1 MWLRKPGRETKRWL
15 AALGIARRGR
25 RPPSPLSGCGA
36 AYVEGNTASVLLL
49 IQSIAEGTPQLS
61 DVRGRGRPDRELP
74 DRASRSAVAAEEPEQ
89 PPRAYLEDVQLNRY
103 TVTYRRAD
111 GRAVEGIDVP
121 FAISGNTSALV
132 VSDGATTTALF
143 VDLVRHQAKL
153 EPPLMNITGVQV
165 VTMFADI
172 TVFGTTVSGK
182 AVSAKGSA
190 QVTSPTSPT
199 ARNTCEG

>member
-15 AALGIARRGR
+15 AALGILAAVGAA
-25 RPPSPLSGCGA
+25 LAVSGCGA

-61 DVRGRGRPDRELP
+61 DVRGEGGLIVNCEIELSV
-74 DRASRSAVAAEEPEQ
+74 ASRPKNPNSPVGQ
-89 PPRAYLEDVQLNRY
+89 SEDVQLNRY

-111 GRAVEGIDVP
+111 GRSVEGIDVP
-121 FAISGNTSALV
+121 FAISGNTAALV
-132 VSDGATTTALF
+132 ASDGTSATPLI

-190 QVTSPTSPT
+190 QVTFADFADGTE
-199 ARNTCEG
+199 TCEV

>member
-15 AALGIARRGR
+15 AAFGILAAVGAA
-25 RPPSPLSGCGA
+25 LAVSGCGA

-49 IQSIAEGTPQLS
+49 IESIGEGTPQLS
-61 DVRGRGRPDRELP
+61 DVRGENGAIVNCQIELTVSARPKNP
-74 DRASRSAVAAEEPEQ
+74 NGPVGIS
-89 PPRAYLEDVQLNRY
+89 EDVQLNRY

-111 GRAVEGIDVP
+111 GRSVEGIDVP

-132 VSDGATTTALF
+132 SSTGASQTQLF

-153 EPPLMNITGVQV
+153 EPPLMNITGLQV

-172 TVFGTTVSGK
+172 SVFGASISGK
-182 AVSAKGSA
+182 SVSARGSA
-190 QVTSPTSPT
+190 QVTFADFADGTT
-199 ARNTCEG
+199 TCEG